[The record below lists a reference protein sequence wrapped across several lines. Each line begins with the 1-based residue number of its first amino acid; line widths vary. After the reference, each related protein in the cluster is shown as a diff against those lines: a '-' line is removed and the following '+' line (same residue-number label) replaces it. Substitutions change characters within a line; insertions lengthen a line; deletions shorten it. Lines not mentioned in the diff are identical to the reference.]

1 VALSLADFL
10 KLEYKPGAHVIGR
23 GILPCGGKL
32 FMAGSPKTNKS
43 FLMLNIMLDIVRGR
57 RLFNATYA
65 SGVPVLPVPQPR
77 RVLYLEM
84 EMGEQGLLERLKG
97 KEGRPGLAVGIEAEG
112 LPLFIQSRDTAMRLD
127 TPEGRDYIESLV
139 KAIQPEVVVFDP
151 FAKFNLSNENDSQEM
166 GAVMRVADHIVED
179 FKTAVVFV
187 HHIGKQDPD
196 PAKQKRGGDRMR
208 GSSAL
213 YGDLDTLVEVTR
225 LSSEHTPEPVLKLS
239 FELRRG
245 EPIEDLFVRRL
256 RDGTIEWLGD
266 SFTFGG
272 PDVKVSQWPKGK
284 YRSL

>member
-1 VALSLADFL
+1 
-10 KLEYKPGAHVIGR
+10 
-23 GILPCGGKL
+23 
-32 FMAGSPKTNKS
+32 MAGSPKTNKS
-43 FLMLNIMLDIVRGR
+43 FIMLNIMLDIARGR
-57 RLFNATYA
+57 RLFDASYA

-84 EMGEQGLLERLKG
+84 EMGEQGLLERLRG
-97 KEGRPGLAVGIEAEG
+97 KEGLPGLTAGVEPEG
-112 LPLFIQSRDTAMRLD
+112 LPFFIQSRDTAMRLD
-127 TPEGRDYIESLV
+127 TAEGRDYINCLI
-139 KAIQPEVVVFDP
+139 KDIKPEVIVFDP

-166 GAVMRVADHIVED
+166 GALMRVADHIIED
-179 FKTAVVFV
+179 HKTAVMFI

-213 YGDLDTLVEVTR
+213 YGDLDTLLEVTR

-256 RDGTIEWLGD
+256 RNGTIQWLGE

-272 PDVKVSQWPKGK
+272 PTEKATGWPKGK
-284 YRSL
+284 YKDL